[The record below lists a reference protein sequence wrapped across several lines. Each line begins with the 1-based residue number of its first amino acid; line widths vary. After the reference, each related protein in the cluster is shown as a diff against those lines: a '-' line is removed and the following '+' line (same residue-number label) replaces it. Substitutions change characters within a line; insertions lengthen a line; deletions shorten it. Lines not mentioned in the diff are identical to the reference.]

1 MARRTIH
8 AGLMTLASGALLSAC
23 ASLRPVLPEVFYKAT
38 VASAADTLCAEL
50 ATGLMN
56 EENLARDA
64 SYEISLGGSRCHE
77 ILYAQD
83 GNEIWLQLRGDE
95 FTIAVRYYPH
105 PGDLEEPT
113 ASTQSLADAA
123 VELLK
128 SAHTNVLVE
137 RATER
142 P

>member
-1 MARRTIH
+1 MTRWTIH
-8 AGLMTLASGALLSAC
+8 VGLMAFASGALLSAC

-56 EENLARDA
+56 RENLARDS
-64 SYEISLGGSRCHE
+64 SYEVPFGGSRCHE

-83 GNEIWLQLRGDE
+83 GNEIWLQLRGND
-95 FTIAVRYYPH
+95 FTIAVRYYPN
-105 PGDLEEPT
+105 PGDLEVPN
-113 ASTQSLADAA
+113 ASSQSLADDA

-128 SAHTNVLVE
+128 SAHTDALVE
-137 RATER
+137 RAVER